1 MELQFSEKKYG
12 NGQKY
17 YEATAVVAAD
27 FNLHVER
34 KKSEILQVYV
44 TTVPDSEYSCAFTD
58 SAGEVFDHDF
68 DGIVYPKYI
77 KVQSWSEPTMAVITE
92 SNE

>member
-1 MELQFSEKKYG
+1 MELQFSEKQYG

-34 KKSEILQVYV
+34 MKPEIIQVYV
-44 TTVPDSEYSCAFTD
+44 STVPDAQMMCAYTE

-68 DGIVYPKYI
+68 DGIVYPKCI